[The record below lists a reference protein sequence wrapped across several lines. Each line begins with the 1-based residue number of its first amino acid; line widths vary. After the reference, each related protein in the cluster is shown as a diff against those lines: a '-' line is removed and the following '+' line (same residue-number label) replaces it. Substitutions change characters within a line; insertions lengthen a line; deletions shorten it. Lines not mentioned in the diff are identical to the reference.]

1 MKKITLLIFIILPT
15 LFFAQVGVG
24 TTSPDASAILDVSST
39 SKGFLPPRVALTGTT
54 DVATI
59 LTPATGLMVYNTAT
73 AADVVPGYYFYNGA
87 MWIKLTNDL
96 LSKIEGNDFTGS
108 LIVGHQTTGTL
119 AAATNN
125 TALGIQ
131 ALKALTA
138 GKNNTA
144 IGYQALT
151 LLTGS
156 NNTTATSG
164 GNTAIGS
171 FALPVLNTNST
182 GGSDATFNTAVGF
195 QSMQAATVA
204 NNNTA
209 IGYNSLKSDLSGHQN
224 VAVGVSALEKGTVG
238 FNTAIGYRALL
249 NTTTGANN
257 TAIGHQAGN
266 INTTG
271 TNNTFLGYQSNVS
284 VATGITNATAIGNL
298 AIVTA
303 SNTIQLGN
311 TSVTAVNT
319 SGAITGSQYKLSAL
333 NTAPA
338 SATDTG
344 VTGEIRVTADA
355 IYVCVATNT
364 WVKAALATF

>member
-1 MKKITLLIFIILPT
+1 MKKITIFLFIILPT
-15 LFFAQVGVG
+15 LIFAQVGIG
-24 TTSPDASAILDVSST
+24 TNTPDASAKLDISAT
-39 SKGFLPPRVALTGTT
+39 DKGFLPPRVALTGTT

-73 AADVVPGYYFYNGA
+73 AADVVPGYYYWDSA
-87 MWIKLTNDL
+87 KWSKSSTSDL
-96 LSKIEGNDFTGS
+96 LSKTEGTNFTGS

-119 AAATNN
+119 ATATNN
-125 TALGIQ
+125 TAVGIQ

-144 IGYQALT
+144 IGYQALA

-156 NNTTATSG
+156 NNGVTPG
-164 GNTAIGS
+164 GNTAVGAL
-171 FALPVLNTNST
+171 ALPALNTNST
-182 GGSDATFNTAVGF
+182 TGSDATYNTAIGF

-224 VAVGVSALEKGTVG
+224 TAIGVSALEKGTAG
-238 FNTAIGYRALL
+238 FNTAVGYRALL
-249 NTTTGANN
+249 NTTGGTNN
-257 TAIGHQAGN
+257 TAIGHQAGL

-271 TNNTFLGYQSNVS
+271 TNNTFLGYLSTAS
-284 VATGITNATAIGNL
+284 SATLTNATALGNG
-298 AIVTA
+298 ATVTA

-311 TSVTAVNT
+311 TSVIAVNT
-319 SGAITGSQYKLSAL
+319 SGAITALQYKLSAL

-338 SATDTG
+338 TATDTG
-344 VTGEIRVTADA
+344 VTGEIRVTADS
-355 IYVCVATNT
+355 IYVCIATNT